1 MLPAIKAPSTFT
13 KDAAQVL
20 DGASTVQ
27 RLIGLSR
34 LDEAAVFALLDD
46 PETRKAIEREL
57 AQAERSGATVQW
69 RAREAL
75 AAAVARIS
83 EVVRSPDTSAATLI
97 KAGDLLASR
106 SPALIRVAADVSG
119 ERTTSLM
126 RATAAASASRARH
139 WTVAPDRSAC
149 ASSRSMA
156 LRVSGSSSR
165 ANTAASSKRLSPIS
179 RCTVLAPSRTCA
191 ASFVNVDGAFIAG
204 SMVRAQPNHAPAWR
218 DARGGPAPTP
228 RSIVASVTRF
238 GNSASEVLRL

>member
-97 KAGDLLASR
+97 KAGDLLAR
-106 SPALIRVAADVSG
+106 LAGLTQPTEQAPG
-119 ERTTSLM
+119 EKFAIT
-126 RATAAASASRARH
+126 
-139 WTVAPDRSAC
+139 
-149 ASSRSMA
+149 
-156 LRVSGSSSR
+156 
-165 ANTAASSKRLSPIS
+165 
-179 RCTVLAPSRTCA
+179 
-191 ASFVNVDGAFIAG
+191 
-204 SMVRAQPNHAPAWR
+204 
-218 DARGGPAPTP
+218 
-228 RSIVASVTRF
+228 IVF
-238 GNSASEVLRL
+238 GNEPQQVTPSTQYEVVDVEAREVPPNAA